1 MNLDLRFYF
10 SLFLRRLPVMLTI
23 FLVCSVL
30 GVATAYN
37 AAPTYTSSARLLI
50 EEAQIE
56 VGVANS
62 INPDQQLRLIRERL
76 LTRANLID
84 IANELNVFED
94 MQDMTP
100 DAIFTE
106 MLANT
111 SVQLSGGRN
120 QVTLMRISFE
130 ARTGQIAAR
139 VVSEYLTL
147 IQADN
152 SSNTNAQVENTLA
165 FFQREVDR
173 LSADLDQ
180 QSARIV
186 SFKAENADALPEDL
200 DFRYGRQAQLLE
212 RIDRLEKDFA
222 DLERQR
228 DEAIRFFETT
238 GRLSRPGGT
247 ALSPEE
253 QQLEQLELE
262 LRRAR
267 AVYSDTNPR
276 VVLLQNQIDQLR
288 EIVSETQPNDVD
300 DTFQSPEN
308 ALLQLRI
315 AEFEDRMASN
325 VNERA
330 EIETEL
336 TQIDSSIQATAAN
349 GIALATLERDF
360 ANLQSRYNA
369 ANNNLDRSRLALD
382 IEASNQGQKL
392 TIIENPNVPQDP
404 SGPNRIR
411 IATIGV
417 GAGLALAAGFF
428 VLLEITNRTI
438 RRPEEIEAKFNVT
451 PIASIPYMESK
462 RQRRM
467 RMALL
472 AGALLVVLIG
482 VPLILWYI
490 DTYYLPLDVIVARIT
505 NRLGL

>member
-1 MNLDLRFYF
+1 MNLDFRFYF

-30 GVATAYN
+30 GLATAYN
-37 AAPTYTSSARLLI
+37 AAPTYTSSSRLLI

-100 DAIFTE
+100 DAIFTS
-106 MLANT
+106 MLENT
-111 SVQLSGGRN
+111 SVQLNGGRN
-120 QVTLMRISFE
+120 QVTLMSISFE

-139 VVSEYLTL
+139 VVSEYLT
-147 IQADN
+147 IVQADN
-152 SSNTNAQVENTLA
+152 STNTNAQVENTLA

-173 LSADLDQ
+173 LSADLDA
-180 QSARIV
+180 QSAEIV
-186 SFKAENADALPEDL
+186 TFKAENAEALPQDL
-200 DFRYGRQAQLLE
+200 EFRYGRQAQLLE
-212 RIDRLEKDFA
+212 RIDRLEQDYA

-228 DEAIRFFETT
+228 EEAVRFFQTT
-238 GRLSRPGGT
+238 GRINQPGSAART
-247 ALSPEE
+247 AEE
-253 QQLEQLELE
+253 RQLETLELE
-262 LRRAR
+262 LRTAR

-288 EIVSETQPNDVD
+288 QIVSETAPNDVED
-300 DTFQSPEN
+300 SFQSPEN

-315 AEFEDRMASN
+315 AEFDDRQASN
-325 VNERA
+325 ERERA
-330 EIETEL
+330 EIQAEL
-336 TQIDSSIQATAAN
+336 SQIEASIQATAAN

-369 ANNNLDRSRLALD
+369 ANSNLDRSRLALD
-382 IEASNQGQKL
+382 VEASNQGQKL
-392 TIIENPNVPQDP
+392 TIIESPNVPQDP
-404 SGPNRIR
+404 SGPNRLR
-411 IATIGV
+411 IAAMGV

-428 VLLEITNRTI
+428 FLLEITNRTI
-438 RRPEEIEAKFNVT
+438 RRPEEIEAKFSVT

-462 RQRRM
+462 KQRRL
-467 RMALL
+467 RLSLL
-472 AGALLVVLIG
+472 ALALLVVLIG
-482 VPLILWYI
+482 VPVILWYI

>member
-23 FLVCSVL
+23 FLVCFVL

-111 SVQLSGGRN
+111 TVRLNGGRN
-120 QVTLMRISFE
+120 QVTLMTISFE

-139 VVSEYLTL
+139 VVNEYLTL

-200 DFRYGRQAQLLE
+200 DFRYGRQAQLFE

-228 DEAIRFFETT
+228 EEAIRFFETT
-238 GRLSRPGGT
+238 GRLNRPGGGT
-247 ALSPEE
+247 LSPEE
-253 QQLEQLELE
+253 QQLEQLELD

-288 EIVSETQPNDVD
+288 EVVSESQPNDVD
-300 DTFQSPEN
+300 DTFQFPEN
-308 ALLQLRI
+308 ALLQLRV

-330 EIETEL
+330 EIEAEL
-336 TQIDSSIQATAAN
+336 AQIDSSIQATAAN

-382 IEASNQGQKL
+382 VEASNQGQKL

-411 IATIGV
+411 IAAIGL

-467 RMALL
+467 RMGLL

-490 DTYYLPLDVIVARIT
+490 DTYYLPLDVIVARIN